1 MKILNIEFLTLNIN
15 CIFATQFALLVKKN
29 TEYIIPYEGLKQ
41 GKHHFSFEITDEFF
55 EAFEAERDFNH
66 VQIQMEVD
74 MMKDVTMLV
83 FDFKH
88 QGTLRAACDRCLA
101 DIPQYIEAEN
111 KLIVKFGEE
120 AEDDDEMIVTLPEA
134 EYEIDLSPFI
144 YDYLMLSLPWKMDCS
159 ALKESE
165 KPCDEEVLKKINQ
178 SQENKDDNDIG
189 DPRWEA
195 LRKLK

>member
-1 MKILNIEFLTLNIN
+1 
-15 CIFATQFALLVKKN
+15 VKKN

-41 GKHHFSFEITDEFF
+41 GKHQFTFEITDKFF

-66 VQIQMEVD
+66 VNIQMEVD

-88 QGTLRAACDRCLA
+88 QGILRTACDRCLA
-101 DIPQYIEAEN
+101 DIPQKVEAEN

-144 YDYLMLSLPWKMDCS
+144 YDYIILSLPWKMDCT
-159 ALKESE
+159 ALKENE

-178 SQENKDDNDIG
+178 LQSNKDDESVG